1 MTHLRTLSELLWR
14 TRWPLVVLASAWL
27 LLVTGIASAGG
38 LDRGSLPLALGLGLY
53 AATLA
58 RAVWRELSPATA
70 ARTPRAELEL
80 GLLIITGASAVS
92 IRELHQYFHDP

>member
-38 LDRGSLPLALGLGLY
+38 LDRGSLPLALGP
-53 AATLA
+53 
-58 RAVWRELSPATA
+58 ES
-70 ARTPRAELEL
+70 
-80 GLLIITGASAVS
+80 
-92 IRELHQYFHDP
+92 